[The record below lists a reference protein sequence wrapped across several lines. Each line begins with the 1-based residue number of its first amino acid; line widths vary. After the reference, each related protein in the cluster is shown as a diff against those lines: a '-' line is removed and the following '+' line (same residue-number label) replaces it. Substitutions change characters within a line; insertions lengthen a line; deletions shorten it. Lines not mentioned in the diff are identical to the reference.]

1 MENNRNVSI
10 AGCLIQNT
18 DKTWQPSIGHFM
30 KVSSGITEQIGLN
43 TFFHRSKIFSWV
55 LNIMS
60 KIFTYRFSRFNINL
74 HEGKKLIEVDFV
86 SGAYFF
92 IRNEVLRN
100 IGNFD
105 ESFFLFGEEID
116 FCKRAKLKKYK
127 TFFVP
132 ITNITYILNNP
143 SINKIREEVYFYQ
156 IVSYYIFFIKH
167 DTLRFNLYKV
177 FTLLTQSILLIFCS
191 LRLNKRKRAL
201 HKYIIRISLS
211 RKDSMLEKISK
222 YPNNNNR

>member
-1 MENNRNVSI
+1 MEDLIIIIVNWNGDKYIDDCFISVFNAIDYCNYKISLVVIDNNSRDNSRKIISSYSRINKIFINNNIGFAAANNLVFKKYQARYYLLLNPDTIISDKENLEKMISFMENNRNVSI

-86 SGAYFF
+86 S
-92 IRNEVLRN
+92 
-100 IGNFD
+100 
-105 ESFFLFGEEID
+105 
-116 FCKRAKLKKYK
+116 KM
-127 TFFVP
+127 
-132 ITNITYILNNP
+132 
-143 SINKIREEVYFYQ
+143 FY
-156 IVSYYIFFIKH
+156 
-167 DTLRFNLYKV
+167 
-177 FTLLTQSILLIFCS
+177 
-191 LRLNKRKRAL
+191 
-201 HKYIIRISLS
+201 
-211 RKDSMLEKISK
+211 
-222 YPNNNNR
+222 